1 MEYLKI
7 NFLVVLIVVVGHWVY
22 SQEKGTYSIRG
33 QVIDEITQQTLPG
46 ALVYVINYENNA
58 ATTDEDGSFIIERL
72 SVGRH
77 QLNVTYLGYQT
88 YNLVIEVKSGK
99 ELVLNIQM
107 KEDIK
112 ALDEVVITSKADKSK
127 TVNSLAYASTRTFSV
142 EESSKFAGAV
152 DDPARMAQSFAGVVP
167 TNDGSNYVSIRGNHP
182 SGLLYRAEGIDIPNP
197 NHFGDVASSGGG
209 VSVLSSQVL
218 SNSDFSTGAF
228 SAEYG
233 NALGG
238 VFDIKLRKGNDSK
251 REYTFKA
258 GFLGLEAA
266 VEGPFSKK
274 YKGSYLIN
282 YRYSTLSLIS
292 KLGVDLTGVLD
303 YSDLSYN
310 IYLPL
315 HKGGNLSLFGIN
327 GWSNQN
333 IEETL
338 EDIDKTKGALEHR
351 SDGRFLSNMSVN
363 GAKYTLTTKNNG
375 FLSAVFAYGATKSG
389 FTDDTKTVFS
399 NYTYQSRFEIENLT
413 DKVSGA
419 VHYSKKISPRITL
432 RSGGYFDRLGYTMLY
447 NDYKNGNAPINII
460 NNNDHTMMA
469 RAYSQVQYRINEK
482 WSANAGFHYTHFML
496 NNKQVIEP
504 RGNIQYSFSDIS
516 NLALAYGR
524 HSQTQPLIV
533 YFIKSE
539 EGGLVNK
546 NLDFTKAHHIVLT
559 HNLDINTHTRLKT
572 EMYYQHLTD
581 IPVGTDENRNYAMIN
596 QQFFFPD
603 FKLVNEGQGRNIGI
617 ELTLER
623 FMHNNWYYLMTGSLF
638 DSKYKTPSLDWTNT
652 RFNSGFTSVVTVG
665 KEWIVGKSGRNI
677 LGFNLKN
684 AWVGGQYDTPID
696 RASSQTQQKEVR
708 DESNPFSVKLKD
720 FYKLDVGIKYK
731 RNKNKYTSTLSLDLM
746 NATNN
751 KNIGGLT
758 YDIANDKLEEWTMMP
773 FVPVLSYKVE
783 F

>member
-7 NFLVVLIVVVGHWVY
+7 NFLVVLILVVGHWVY

-58 ATTDEDGSFIIERL
+58 ATTDEDGSFIIEGL

-77 QLNVTYLGYQT
+77 QLNATYLGYQT

-142 EESSKFAGAV
+142 EESSQFAGAV

-292 KLGVDLTGVLD
+292 KFGVDLTGVLD

-310 IYLPL
+310 IHLLPKIMDFFL
-315 HKGGNLSLFGIN
+315 PFSLMVLQ
-327 GWSNQN
+327 NQDSQM
-333 IEETL
+333 I
-338 EDIDKTKGALEHR
+338 R
-351 SDGRFLSNMSVN
+351 RRCF
-363 GAKYTLTTKNNG
+363 
-375 FLSAVFAYGATKSG
+375 
-389 FTDDTKTVFS
+389 
-399 NYTYQSRFEIENLT
+399 
-413 DKVSGA
+413 
-419 VHYSKKISPRITL
+419 PITL
-432 RSGGYFDRLGYTMLY
+432 
-447 NDYKNGNAPINII
+447 
-460 NNNDHTMMA
+460 
-469 RAYSQVQYRINEK
+469 
-482 WSANAGFHYTHFML
+482 
-496 NNKQVIEP
+496 
-504 RGNIQYSFSDIS
+504 
-516 NLALAYGR
+516 
-524 HSQTQPLIV
+524 
-533 YFIKSE
+533 IK
-539 EGGLVNK
+539 V
-546 NLDFTKAHHIVLT
+546 VL
-559 HNLDINTHTRLKT
+559 K
-572 EMYYQHLTD
+572 
-581 IPVGTDENRNYAMIN
+581 
-596 QQFFFPD
+596 
-603 FKLVNEGQGRNIGI
+603 
-617 ELTLER
+617 
-623 FMHNNWYYLMTGSLF
+623 
-638 DSKYKTPSLDWTNT
+638 
-652 RFNSGFTSVVTVG
+652 
-665 KEWIVGKSGRNI
+665 
-677 LGFNLKN
+677 
-684 AWVGGQYDTPID
+684 
-696 RASSQTQQKEVR
+696 
-708 DESNPFSVKLKD
+708 
-720 FYKLDVGIKYK
+720 
-731 RNKNKYTSTLSLDLM
+731 
-746 NATNN
+746 
-751 KNIGGLT
+751 
-758 YDIANDKLEEWTMMP
+758 
-773 FVPVLSYKVE
+773 
-783 F
+783 